1 MKRRHFLG
9 AAALGRLF
17 RASATRRPFPNDS
30 PMRFVVPYAPGGSTD
45 TCSRIIAE
53 RLSVLFGQQ
62 VIVDNKPGG
71 GTIIG
76 TEIVAKAKPDGH
88 TILLTPGAL
97 AIATR
102 PSASACPTT
111 SIKDLAPI
119 ARFVDL
125 PLLLAA
131 SNDAPFKSVAELLA
145 WSKAAGRTIPYASAG
160 VGSIPHLWG
169 EYLKARTGMPLEH
182 VGYKGS
188 AEALRDVMAG
198 HVPLFSDVL
207 MPTAAPVRA
216 GKLRGL
222 AVAMAERSALLPDVP
237 TVGEAGLAGMEGAV
251 PFGIST
257 TGGTPAARRRAS
269 ERGGERGAGRCRR
282 APEAAGAGLH
292 PDRRD
297 GGVLCHEPGG
307 RDREVAQGDQGLED
321 PAAGL
326 NVRKGK
332 RAGSRGWL
340 QPLPPALADLRS
352 ARSSASRPGSNRSC
366 RSCWRRCGRSRRAPA
381 ASARRAAAPAPTCH
395 RAARTTCRRH

>member
-1 MKRRHFLG
+1 MKRRHLLG
-9 AAALGRLF
+9 GPPLAAVPRCRP
-17 RASATRRPFPNDS
+17 RASHCADQFPDT
-30 PMRFVVPYAPGGSTD
+30 PVRFVVPYAPGGSTD

-97 AIATR
+97 AVNAAFGISL
-102 PSASACPTT
+102 PYDSV
-111 SIKDLAPI
+111 KDLAPI

-131 SNDAPFKSVAELLA
+131 NNDAPFKSVAELLA
-145 WSKAAGRTIPYASAG
+145 WSKAADRTIPYASAG

-257 TGGTPAARRRAS
+257 TGGTPAALVERLNAS
-269 ERGGERGAGRCRR
+269 GERGAGRCRR
-282 APEAAGAGLH
+282 ASEAAGAGLH

-297 GGVLCHEPGG
+297 GGVLCHEPRG
-307 RDREVAQGDQGLED
+307 RDREVAQGDQGVED
-321 PAAGL
+321 SGAGL
-326 NVRKGK
+326 NE
-332 RAGSRGWL
+332 RAQGARCGLSRL
-340 QPLPPALADLRS
+340 VTAAA
-352 ARSSASRPGSNRSC
+352 ARPSRPKAG
-366 RSCWRRCGRSRRAPA
+366 
-381 ASARRAAAPAPTCH
+381 
-395 RAARTTCRRH
+395 